1 MADVRV
7 TSGQNG
13 RLLHCFFWFWLL
25 NGGGGRE
32 GQLVHTPT
40 NCSLLTYWS
49 SVCVCVSPAHLRGKH
64 LVCPVQCQH
73 GTVGPLQEVAADTR
87 RARRAST
94 PNHSQPLPTT
104 PNHSIPPAAHTKQQT
119 HAHGML
125 QLYTCTHH
133 TMTGGGGH
141 INNCSDGFC
150 IYKNLGT
157 RLGRNL

>member
-13 RLLHCFFWFWLL
+13 RLLHCFLRFWFL
-25 NGGGGRE
+25 NGGRE
-32 GQLVHTPT
+32 GQLAHTLT
-40 NCSLLTYWS
+40 NCSLLTYGS
-49 SVCVCVSPAHLRGKH
+49 SVCVCACFSRSPQGEALGMPCSVSARHCWTAPRSSCRHKEGTQGK
-64 LVCPVQCQH
+64 
-73 GTVGPLQEVAADTR
+73 
-87 RARRAST
+87 
-94 PNHSQPLPTT
+94 HSQPLPPT
-104 PNHSIPPAAHTKQQT
+104 PTHSIPPAAHTKQQT

-141 INNCSDGFC
+141 INICSDGFC

-157 RLGRNL
+157 QLGRNL